1 MMITFLGRLGYAV
14 VLVCLITSFATAVA
28 KDKDDDDNIAI
39 TTNQA
44 DLPRSAARQS
54 SYPPPGTPEYPG
66 LCPYRGHIGYYQ
78 CKEVTAIDHGKSVTG
93 CPGKQL
99 YLSGGNCYSC
109 PDGYKRANI
118 TRKMAGDPKACTK
131 RGWGKDPKPA
141 TYVREATIGCAD
153 GQFEYKGNCKTCPA
167 HTRRDHFAMFDSGKC
182 TVDKEY
188 RCNAG
193 LTLHKS
199 APKNK
204 FDHFKNWIG
213 LKYKKYCGEPFN
225 LNTYSLEVM
234 ASEANKKLAEA
245 IIRFGVKMAKDDP
258 ETRDKVARFK
268 QAVKDHEL
276 RTAYDILQSFDEFI
290 YLQDAASEGQQ
301 FAVSVGVGF
310 DGSAGIGYS
319 YEIGL
324 AYEFGSR
331 QLKWYQSHG
340 LSKGISLSYDGA
352 IGVGVW
358 GGSFTTGYSQ
368 GYIVSA
374 DSYGFGVWSD
384 YYTPKR
390 ADGLNQ
396 PHFIGLTGTFGGGAG
411 AEIGEYNEV
420 YTKVESL

>member
-1 MMITFLGRLGYAV
+1 MNQFTHRYTSAV
-14 VLVCLITSFATAVA
+14 VLVCLLVTIASATA
-28 KDKDDDDNIAI
+28 KDKDEKDDNIVI

-44 DLPRSAARQS
+44 SLPRSAASQS

-66 LCPYRGHIGYYQ
+66 LCAYRGHIGYYQ
-78 CKEVTAIDHGKSVTG
+78 CKEVKATDHGKATYG
-93 CPGKQL
+93 CPGKQD
-99 YLSGGNCYSC
+99 YLSDGACYRC

-141 TYVREATIGCAD
+141 TFVRDATFGCAK
-153 GQFEYKGNCKTCPA
+153 GQFKHKGNCKSCPQ
-167 HTRRDHFAMFDSGKC
+167 HTTRMHVAMFDSGKC
-182 TVDKEY
+182 KVDEDY

-199 APKNK
+199 APLNR
-204 FDHFKNWIG
+204 FDHLKNWMG

-234 ASEANKKLAEA
+234 ASEPNKKLAEA

-258 ETRDKVARFK
+258 ATKDKVARFK

-276 RTAYDILQSFDEFI
+276 QTAYAILQSFDEFT

-358 GGSFTTGYSQ
+358 GGSFATSYSQ

-396 PHFIGLTGTFGGGAG
+396 PHFIGLTGTFGGGVG

-420 YTKVESL
+420 YTKVEAF